1 MIWWPFTRETIFCLL
16 VFIDLKH
23 ILLSSLMEAKSRI
36 ERVLS
41 AAGFITAE
49 SVQQLQSCS
58 HFFTHISS
66 DSASSWSLMVQL
78 MCWWLSAWT
87 DMMPSLIQW
96 GSTGVVSVEVL
107 QSPSLIT
114 TNNYCRQQ
122 SKVVGFLSMGD
133 QHHLLCTDP
142 LLLPHQRHP
151 RYAWVS
157 VVWL

>member
-1 MIWWPFTRETIFCLL
+1 MIWWPFTRETIFCLM

-58 HFFTHISS
+58 HFFTPHIFRFCQLVVTYGSTYVLVALS
-66 DSASSWSLMVQL
+66 VDRYDAITHPMRFNRSCECWSAPVS
-78 MCWWLSAWT
+78 
-87 DMMPSLIQW
+87 SLI
-96 GSTGVVSVEVL
+96 
-107 QSPSLIT
+107 IT

-142 LLLPHQRHP
+142 LLLPH
-151 RYAWVS
+151 
-157 VVWL
+157 